1 MAKKIEIGGVIFV
14 SGQIVYNPQTPQPN
28 LFAVSNPAGQI
39 MMAVSPSGNV
49 YVSGNLFVAGTTNTN

>member
-1 MAKKIEIGGVIFV
+1 MEIAGVIFV

-49 YVSGNLFVAGTTNTN
+49 YVSGNLFVAGTTSTN